1 MLFFTWRSCD
11 GSEVEEGMIVGP
23 LSPHVETISRI
34 LHDTDGNVRGAMICW
49 AVVVSALIILRVP
62 RQVVL
67 ACLLVASATVGLA
80 ALVIEAAPV
89 DAVASAPEPQSRPTP
104 IIHRIGPAAV
114 QRPGSTIDMT
124 TSLRAP
130 RSPAQ

>member
-1 MLFFTWRSCD
+1 
-11 GSEVEEGMIVGP
+11 MIVGP

-49 AVVVSALIILRVP
+49 AVVVSALVILRVP

-67 ACLLVASATVGLA
+67 ACLVVASATVGLA

-89 DAVASAPEPQSRPTP
+89 NAVASASEPQSRPTP
-104 IIHRIGPAAV
+104 TVYRAV
-114 QRPGSTIDMT
+114 PPTADTYGRTADKT
-124 TSLRAP
+124 TPLRAP
-130 RSPAQ
+130 QSRAQ

>member
-1 MLFFTWRSCD
+1 
-11 GSEVEEGMIVGP
+11 MIVGP

-49 AVVVSALIILRVP
+49 AVVVSALVILRVP

-67 ACLLVASATVGLA
+67 ACLVVASATVGLA

-89 DAVASAPEPQSRPTP
+89 NAVASASEPQPSPTP
-104 IIHRIGPAAV
+104 TVDRVAPPNAEKSGETP
-114 QRPGSTIDMT
+114 DT
-124 TSLRAP
+124 TTPPRFP
-130 RSPAQ
+130 RSRAQ